1 MNEGVEER
9 MAEVID
15 GNRIA
20 REVRAEVRAQAIEL
34 KEKRGITPGLA
45 VILVGEDAASK
56 IYVGRKE
63 KAAAEAGFLSREFRL
78 PADTA
83 EDRLR
88 EIVAGLNASP
98 EIHGILVQLPLPKHI
113 NPDVVIETIDPRKDV
128 DGFHPVNIGGLFTGR
143 PGHRACTP
151 LGVIELLD
159 RTGIPI
165 EGKEAVIVGR
175 SNIVGKPLALMLL
188 NRHATVT
195 VCHTRTRDLA
205 AVARRADILVAA
217 AGKAEMVRGDMV
229 KEGAVVIDVGINRR
243 ADGKLVGDVAF
254 AEAAAK
260 LTARPL
266 AFLLRQFHI
275 GFITQTVHGAAIVV
289 VAHPAFEGGE
299 RAGSNQSIRAF
310 KQERSSERI

>member
-1 MNEGVEER
+1 
-9 MAEVID
+9 MAAVID

-20 REVRAEVRAQAIEL
+20 LEVRAEVRAQALEL

-45 VILVGEDAASK
+45 VILVGEDPASK

-63 KAAAEAGFLSREFRL
+63 KAATEAGFLSREFRL
-78 PADTA
+78 PAETT
-83 EDRLR
+83 EESLR
-88 EIVAGLNASP
+88 DIITVLNASP

-205 AVARRADILVAA
+205 GVARRADILVAA
-217 AGKAEMVRGDMV
+217 AGKAEMVRGEMV

-260 LTARPL
+260 ASYITPVPGGVGPMTIAM
-266 AFLLRQFHI
+266 LLRN
-275 GFITQTVHGAAIVV
+275 TLNSAK
-289 VAHPAFEGGE
+289 
-299 RAGSNQSIRAF
+299 AG
-310 KQERSSERI
+310 